1 MNPIEFMFVLL
12 NKWHDKVAYGSTDDV
27 KKVYSDYSDY
37 CLVNGLSP
45 QKEENLIDF
54 IEKCKYEE
62 LPLATRHDIYRAAQV
77 QLLSELSF
85 LREDSGFVRE
95 FIEVLRSGV
104 SDVNRI
110 EGILDVINNYLDRY
124 EDDKSIDDKLT
135 KHQIKW
141 DSSVG

>member
-1 MNPIEFMFVLL
+1 MFVLL
-12 NKWHDKVAYGSTDDV
+12 NEWHDKVAYGSTDDV
-27 KKVYSDYSDY
+27 KKLYSDYFDY
-37 CLVNGLSP
+37 CLRQRLQP
-45 QKEENLIDF
+45 EKEKNLIDF
-54 IEKCKYEE
+54 IEKCKHDE
-62 LPLATRHDIYRAAQV
+62 PPISSHHDIYRAAQV
-77 QLLSELSF
+77 QLLEELSF
-85 LREDSGFVRE
+85 LREDNLFVRE

-110 EGILDVINNYLDRY
+110 GGILDVIKNYLDHY

>member
-1 MNPIEFMFVLL
+1 MFLLL

-27 KKVYSDYSDY
+27 KKLYSNYFDY
-37 CLVNGLSP
+37 CLRQRLQP
-45 QKEENLIDF
+45 DKEENLIDF
-54 IEKCKYEE
+54 IEKCKHDE
-62 LPLATRHDIYRAAQV
+62 LPISSRHDIYRAAQV

-95 FIEVLRSGV
+95 FIEVTRSGV
-104 SDVNRI
+104 SDVNRL
-110 EGILDVINNYLDRY
+110 GGVLDVINNYLDRY
-124 EDDKSIDDKLT
+124 EDDKSIDEKLT